1 VKKKKRKPAQSARAI
16 VLILL
21 SLWLL
26 TGRAAALDLQRLQ
39 QESIDTASLEEAAPD
54 TLDGIDALDTQ
65 QWSLGLSRLGDQ
77 IKQAL
82 STQISNA
89 VGSGGVLLLI
99 VCFCTLAD
107 SVLGAAG
114 SVGSQAVRL
123 SGAAAV
129 TLAALS
135 DLTSMIGLGSDT
147 LENLSTF
154 TTILMPTLTT
164 AAAASGGLTAAPVRQ
179 MAALLCSNLLNRL
192 ITAVLLPMTYAY
204 AAGCIASAALNT
216 PRLQSL
222 CALLRWCVVTS
233 LTVALLLYTGYLT
246 IAGGVAAAADAATIK
261 AAQMAIS
268 GMVPLVGGILSSASE
283 TVVSGATLLRSSIG
297 IFGVLGVLGFC
308 AVPFLKL
315 GGQFLLYKLI
325 AALSSILSDHPVS
338 KLIQGLGD
346 VFALVMAMT
355 GASAL
360 VTLLALFATITAVT
374 P

>member
-1 VKKKKRKPAQSARAI
+1 
-16 VLILL
+16 
-21 SLWLL
+21 
-26 TGRAAALDLQRLQ
+26 
-39 QESIDTASLEEAAPD
+39 
-54 TLDGIDALDTQ
+54 
-65 QWSLGLSRLGDQ
+65 
-77 IKQAL
+77 
-82 STQISNA
+82 
-89 VGSGGVLLLI
+89 
-99 VCFCTLAD
+99 
-107 SVLGAAG
+107 
-114 SVGSQAVRL
+114 
-123 SGAAAV
+123 
-129 TLAALS
+129 
-135 DLTSMIGLGSDT
+135 
-147 LENLSTF
+147 
-154 TTILMPTLTT
+154 
-164 AAAASGGLTAAPVRQ
+164 
-179 MAALLCSNLLNRL
+179 
-192 ITAVLLPMTYAY
+192 
-204 AAGCIASAALNT
+204 
-216 PRLQSL
+216 
-222 CALLRWCVVTS
+222 VTS